1 MLDMIPMIKKTD
13 IVNAIEKDETKDS
26 SRNTKSHCL
35 RVRGAHPTKGLGP
48 VRTWSGYFFSIDRH
62 RLSGQKLPD
71 QVHDRF

>member
-48 VRTWSGYFFSIDRH
+48 VFFRQIDT
-62 RLSGQKLPD
+62 G
-71 QVHDRF
+71 